1 MEVFNLKLE
10 GINQPHSVPPE
21 DSKPSHKQIDFGESL
36 DVEQRAAIAAQ
47 ELEDKLEEQK
57 RIERNKML
65 ARALIDEFSQGKP
78 SPESLGRRVER
89 VVTQFAETESK
100 NRQRHSWTTFKSPSP
115 PLETDPSTR
124 YVV

>member
-1 MEVFNLKLE
+1 MEQK
-10 GINQPHSVPPE
+10 
-21 DSKPSHKQIDFGESL
+21 
-36 DVEQRAAIAAQ
+36 AAIAAQ

-100 NRQRHSWTTFKSPSP
+100 KRQRQSSTLFRSPFPLSAMGPNMRSVDSRRSTT
-115 PLETDPSTR
+115 
-124 YVV
+124 

>member
-1 MEVFNLKLE
+1 MFDPKLE

-21 DSKPSHKQIDFGESL
+21 DSKPSHRQMDFGESL

-100 NRQRHSWTTFKSPSP
+100 KQAETFPTTSKPVSPS
-115 PLETDPSTR
+115 ETDPSTR
-124 YVV
+124 YEV